1 LIAGKNCKLLAVAV
15 GQNLRRFLVGR
26 SCFGAFA
33 SGMRSA
39 SVTSMPTIQSFR
51 DLLAWQK
58 SMELVVLVYRMTS
71 DFPSS
76 ERFGL
81 TMQMR
86 KAAVSVPSNIA
97 EGSRHWLPGYISR
110 VTIALGEHAE
120 LETQA
125 IVAERLG
132 YVPGPSLRTFQ
143 SLSTQ
148 VGELTHGLRRSLVA
162 KLERSSE
169 SQVIKSRTPNPE
181 SQSL

>member
-1 LIAGKNCKLLAVAV
+1 M
-15 GQNLRRFLVGR
+15 
-26 SCFGAFA
+26 S
-33 SGMRSA
+33 
-39 SVTSMPTIQSFR
+39 TIQSFR

-58 SMELVVLVYRMTS
+58 AIDLVELTYRMTS
-71 DFPSS
+71 DFPPC

-97 EGSRHWLPGYISR
+97 EGSRHRLPGYISR
-110 VTIALGEHAE
+110 VIIALGEHAE

-132 YVPGPSLRTFQ
+132 YLAGPSLRTFQ

-162 KLERSSE
+162 RLERTRN
-169 SQVIKSRTPNPE
+169 QPAPHDH
-181 SQSL
+181 